1 MVCPS
6 KEFKHLFR
14 GPFILKTFGA
24 HFTAITGSVKV
35 QALGN
40 LDDAKNYPFG
50 GLGLS
55 AAVVSDIFMV
65 SGTPGHHA
73 KT

>member
-1 MVCPS
+1 MCPS
-6 KEFKHLFR
+6 KKSKHLFR
-14 GPFILKTFGA
+14 GPFVLKTFGA
-24 HFTAITGSVKV
+24 HFTAIAGSVKV
-35 QALGN
+35 RALDD

-55 AAVVSDIFMV
+55 AAAVSDIFMV
-65 SGTPGHHA
+65 SGTHGHHA